1 MPVEK
6 YKSDGN
12 DFFDELERDVKSKDN
27 KQKIYDDLSNK
38 IKNMEEYVKEIQPK
52 LVFLEDSEDVGK
64 VYIGR
69 KRSVQKQYGS
79 KACAFI
85 GKVAEE
91 QCKDKKVYLDG
102 LNPHVVFLDGARGT
116 GKSYLLGVI
125 AEELAK
131 TNQFIGQI
139 VVDPVGVFW
148 SMKFSNKDKKELQL
162 LEEWNIKPEGLSNMK
177 VFVPEGVATKVS
189 KETYDDVFSLYP
201 SLLTVDDWCI
211 TFGIDRFSPSGLL
224 LEKTLDYLK
233 KGFTATGTAEV
244 PDRWIEPKG
253 NQFALDDIIFCLQ
266 NNVEFSSAQKG
277 YKPDSIRALVSRFDA
292 AKAWGVFSNRGTPLG
307 KLSREGQLTILDTSF
322 LEENIT
328 ALVIGILA
336 RRILSARKLI
346 AREDASGKE
355 DNGEINPEDVL
366 ENEIPPTWLYIDEA
380 HTLIPSGNTQTPAT
394 DALIEYVKQGR
405 RPGCSLVFATQQ
417 PAAINTKVLSQ
428 VDILI
433 SNKLIFN
440 DDIHAIQKR
449 MPAIIPEPYK
459 HPNFVKTL
467 PFATALVGDRSEE
480 TSRAFILKIR
490 PRASQHEGRDV
501 ETIRNIPSITQLQAI
516 SIVVKMIIKKME
528 PSKELEINRAKDVL
542 DAVNVKYHKNVLWE
556 EALEKLG
563 TKGIVESEGQLIF
576 GEKAVIVGH
585 EDFTEISENIVSTEQ
600 ETKEEKVLDQVIST
614 KPRSYNCLPLRI
626 SKIDAESIARSC
638 VKNKFLFF
646 RASESIQS
654 ISLTYRPIYKID
666 YNLYNEAGMFV
677 KKTCY
682 IDSVT
687 GEFLHF
693 VNSEFRESKGV
704 SLLSELSEMD
714 LELLYLLEKPK
725 VLSGLAETIDLQE
738 SEIARRISFFKENS
752 IVDHI
757 IKKDRHIYKLSKNF
771 DLPFDAGHKILSSLA
786 DIPLKKEFV
795 DAVENTK
802 FAISEVY
809 SYLEKLW
816 GDIEFIGLEEVY
828 WPVWHVILVGN
839 GQNKRELLVD
849 GVIGQVLQ

>member
-233 KGFTATGTAEV
+233 KGFTATGTAEA

-266 NNVEFSSAQKG
+266 SNVEFSSAQKG

-490 PRASQHEGRDV
+490 PRASQHEGRDA

-585 EDFTEISENIVSTEQ
+585 EDFTEIPEEIAPTNQ

-725 VLSGLAETIDLQE
+725 VLSGLAETIGLQE